1 MLKSNS
7 SLEKVVEIY
16 TKKRYNSKGSS
27 RYGLYAGIAQ
37 SVEHFTRNEGV
48 VSSSLISG
56 FTNKRRNPSDFKG
69 LRLLW
74 NKEEEQMKPSK
85 EIIELFHNDRFATEN
100 GAVIEEV
107 DDHYAKCSLMLE
119 DRHRNAMGAVMGG
132 VYFTLADFA
141 LAVASN
147 WKKMGHVSLNSEI
160 TYLTAAKGNQLIA
173 EAFCVKN
180 GRTTGYYRIDVKDE
194 FGNLAAAVTATT
206 FCVTK

>member
-1 MLKSNS
+1 
-7 SLEKVVEIY
+7 
-16 TKKRYNSKGSS
+16 
-27 RYGLYAGIAQ
+27 
-37 SVEHFTRNEGV
+37 
-48 VSSSLISG
+48 
-56 FTNKRRNPSDFKG
+56 
-69 LRLLW
+69 
-74 NKEEEQMKPSK
+74 MKPSK
-85 EIIELFHNDRFATEN
+85 ETIELFQNDRFATEN

-147 WKKMGHVSLNSEI
+147 WHKMGYVSLNSEI
-160 TYLTAAKGNQLIA
+160 TYLTAARGNQLIA

-194 FGNLAAAVTATT
+194 LGNLSAAVTATT
-206 FCVTK
+206 FCVVK